1 MTTKLSTMLEKL
13 DSISADNQIILKD
26 FCEYMLSKDRKSDR
40 HIASLL
46 SLLISLDKFNNGL
59 PFTSIDKKEQI
70 LNFLNH
76 RYSQKEG
83 KWVKREHD
91 VEGKY
96 ISTFNCYRNHPSNIS
111 LMDR

>member
-1 MTTKLSTMLEKL
+1 MPARLSTTLQKLE
-13 DSISADNQIILKD
+13 SVSTANRTILND
-26 FCEYMLSKDRKSDR
+26 FCEYMQSKDRKSER
-40 HIASLL
+40 HTVSLL
-46 SLLISLDKFNNGL
+46 TLLISLDKFNNGL